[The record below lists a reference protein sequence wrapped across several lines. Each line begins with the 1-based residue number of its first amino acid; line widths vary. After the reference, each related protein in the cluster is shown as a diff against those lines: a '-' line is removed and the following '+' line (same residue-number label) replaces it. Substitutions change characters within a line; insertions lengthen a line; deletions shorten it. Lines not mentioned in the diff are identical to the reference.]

1 MIALSFQSTD
11 FHHVLRELATVM
23 GAEVKDECINI
34 PEAIGQGFVRAV
46 TLPNGLNIC
55 LTENFVK
62 EDMRIQRMRI
72 DRSFYV
78 LGMDEVRIASKL
90 TFITDKDSLTNY
102 PPIFAGVY
110 LNSTLLDNTV
120 ISSRNNHSRS
130 VRVIFDTAWM
140 MKYLGIRKDDEVLRR
155 YISLKSRRFTLEP
168 MDEGYRGLMN
178 DIIDADPSNPL
189 YATILENRVM
199 MVIER
204 FFSRLAELVKKHK
217 SFHLNNDDVFLLME
231 VEKAMVDDFSRTPP
245 TIDELSRKFSVGSS
259 KLKRQFKQV
268 YGLPIYEYYQKY
280 RMEKAKDLLL
290 SGGFTVKEVGYR
302 LGYQNLSNFAQ
313 AFRSAFGLLP
323 SEVSGKSGG
332 SDN

>member
-1 MIALSFQSTD
+1 VIALSFQSTD
-11 FHHVLRELATVM
+11 FHHVLQELASVM
-23 GAEVKDECINI
+23 GTAVKDDGIVI
-34 PEAIGQGFVRAV
+34 PETLGHGFVRAV

-55 LTENFVK
+55 LTDNQVN

-72 DRSFYV
+72 DRSFFV
-78 LGMDEVRIASKL
+78 LGMDEVRIAQKL
-90 TFITDKDSLTNY
+90 TYVTDKDSLTNY

-120 ISSRNNHSRS
+120 ITSRNNHSRS
-130 VRVIFDTAWM
+130 VRVIFDTFWM
-140 MKYLGIRKDDEVLRR
+140 MRYLGIRNDDEVLRK

-178 DIIDADPSNPL
+178 DIIDADPTNPL

-204 FFSRLAELVKKHK
+204 FFSRLSEMVLRHK

-231 VEKAMVDDFSRTPP
+231 VEKVMVDDFSRTPP
-245 TIDELSRKFSVGSS
+245 SIDELSRRFSVGSS

-290 SGGFTVKEVGYR
+290 TGEFTVKEVGYR

-313 AFRSAFGLLP
+313 AFRKAFGVLP
-323 SEVSGKSGG
+323 SELAG
-332 SDN
+332 NPYI

>member
-1 MIALSFQSTD
+1 
-11 FHHVLRELATVM
+11 M
-23 GAEVKDECINI
+23 GTEVNG
-34 PEAIGQGFVRAV
+34 EAISIPPSIGEGFVRAV

-55 LTENFVK
+55 LTDNFVK
-62 EDMRIQRMRI
+62 DDMRIQRMRI

-78 LGMDEVRIASKL
+78 LGMDEIRIAQKL
-90 TFITDKDSLTNY
+90 TYITDKDSLTNY

-140 MKYLGIRKDDEVLRR
+140 MKYLGLHKDDEVLRK

-168 MDEGYRGLMN
+168 MDEGYRSLMN
-178 DIIDADPSNPL
+178 AIIDADPASPL

-204 FFSRLAELVKKHK
+204 FFSRLSELVKKHK
-217 SFHLNNDDVFLLME
+217 AFHLNNDDVFLLME
-231 VEKAMVDDFSRTPP
+231 VEKTMVDDFSRTPP

-290 SGGFTVKEVGYR
+290 SGEFTVKEVGYR

-313 AFRSAFGLLP
+313 AFRKEYGILP
-323 SEVSGKSGG
+323 SEVGGKTPEM
-332 SDN
+332 DI